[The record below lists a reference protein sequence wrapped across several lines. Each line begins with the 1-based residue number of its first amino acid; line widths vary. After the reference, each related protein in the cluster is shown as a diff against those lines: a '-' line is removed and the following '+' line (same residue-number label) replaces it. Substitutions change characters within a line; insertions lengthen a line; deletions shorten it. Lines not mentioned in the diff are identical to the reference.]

1 MTATD
6 PEVRSNYNKAFTL
19 LKENT
24 PEQRLDVQLPYERIY
39 ELKSAEGISEDQR
52 YPSLGHN
59 SLTHTV
65 TVVTCPSNIH
75 EGAAG
80 WIEYNIFTYID
91 NYLSTRSPHIR
102 RNISMS
108 RSTTQSFSF
117 GEYTRSRKE
126 PDGGFIYKTRVGT
139 DKLMIAIEV
148 GTIETYDKL
157 LDDKDMWINGKRV
170 NVVIL
175 VCFEES
181 PGFRNPNTQYTNI
194 AGVNAELET
203 MAQSLAET
211 VEANIARGYY
221 GPHEYHTCSEPTSPD
236 LIYESLSQYGISSV
250 FRKALRSVPSLPDVQ
265 AI

>member
-1 MTATD
+1 MIATD
-6 PEVRSNYNKAFTL
+6 PEVRSNYNEAFTL

-24 PEQRLDVQLPYERIY
+24 PEQRLDVQLPYETFLQLDQAFY

-52 YPSLGHN
+52 YPSLGYN
-59 SLTHTV
+59 SLTQTV

-117 GEYTRSRKE
+117 
-126 PDGGFIYKTRVGT
+126 
-139 DKLMIAIEV
+139 V

-157 LDDKDMWINGKRV
+157 LDDKDMWINGKGV

-175 VCFEES
+175 VCFKES
-181 PGFRNPNTQYTNI
+181 PRFRNPVTRYTDI
-194 AGVNAELET
+194 AGVDAEKEA

-221 GPHEYHTCSEPTSPD
+221 GPHEYHTCREPTSPD

-250 FRKALRSVPSLPDVQ
+250 FHVQ